1 MAGKLPPVGFLYRR
15 PHFYG
20 HDGLWFGCYFL
31 NMGMRKMSHCLATTC
46 DELMKNE
53 ERLQPNDRR
62 AARININGHPYQQ
75 CCSSN
80 AHNAH
85 NRSNCRHRRERS
97 FSRYR
102 PLFDGIK
109 VHQMGPL
116 FTTKL

>member
-1 MAGKLPPVGFLYRR
+1 MVGKLSPVGFLHRR
-15 PHFYG
+15 PDFYG
-20 HDGLWFGCYFL
+20 RDGSRLGHYFL
-31 NMGMRKMSHCLATTC
+31 SMDMRKMSHCLATTC
-46 DELMKNE
+46 DDLMKNE